1 MIAGRQYAALQTRGA
16 RPYQE
21 DNFGCVNDRKPEDP
35 ALTDLLLVLA
45 DGMGGH
51 QGGAHA
57 SQVAVDAFID
67 TYYGTE
73 GAQQARLEAAMTAG
87 NARIGADAQADTDL
101 RGMGCTLVGMAFT
114 DEGVVF
120 ISVGDS
126 PLWRLRS
133 GRIDRLNHDHS
144 MASKFANQVRNDMLS
159 PEEAARHPERNALRA
174 ALIGEEIAEMQ
185 VQETPLPLEAG
196 DKFILAS
203 DGLETL
209 SDHEIAEIVR
219 EDRDALDIARNLI
232 ESVKAKNKPGQDNT
246 TVIVVC
252 PFQKPVL
259 PPVFEWTLNA

>member
-1 MIAGRQYAALQTRGA
+1 
-16 RPYQE
+16 
-21 DNFGCVNDRKPEDP
+21 
-35 ALTDLLLVLA
+35 
-45 DGMGGH
+45 MGGH

-67 TYYGTE
+67 SFYGAD
-73 GAQQARLEAAMTAG
+73 GAQQNRLETAMKAG
-87 NARIGADAQADTDL
+87 NQKIREDAKADANL
-101 RGMGCTLVGMAFT
+101 LGMGCTLVGVAFG
-114 DEGVVF
+114 DEGLVF

-126 PLWRLRS
+126 PFWRFRN
-133 GRIDRLNHDHS
+133 GRLARLNHDHS
-144 MASKFANQVRNDMLS
+144 MASHFANQVRNDILS

-174 ALIGEEIAEMQ
+174 ALIGEEIAELQ

-209 SDHEIAEIVR
+209 QDHEIAEIVA
-219 EDRDALDIARNLI
+219 EDRDALDIARELI
-232 ESVKAKNKPGQDNT
+232 DGVTAKNKPGQDNT

-259 PPVFEWTLNA
+259 PPVFEWTLSA